1 MSLRI
6 LFAADV
12 PPDLNSGAAGT
23 ELRTIEAL
31 RARGHE
37 VQTIWAEDL
46 GRRIQHGNLHYL
58 LELPSAYRR
67 VIGQRCRSQAFDVIH
82 ANQGHCYAAAREHAG
97 YARPGVFVCR
107 SHGLDDHM
115 EKCLQPW
122 RMYLGLEPRNAAKR
136 SLSAML
142 NRLLQRHD
150 RLAYRYASGVL
161 VSSGVDE
168 DYLVQEMKVPAARVG
183 RVPQAPA
190 DAFCATSA
198 PPMTQQRLGKLL
210 HVGGFAYFKGVHAIA
225 AAANDLLTSD
235 TTLSMTWVCRA
246 QEHESAR
253 ALLSLAVRHRVELR
267 GWLPQEQLVQILDEH
282 GIFLMPSLF
291 EGFGK
296 LFLEAMARGMC
307 VIGTPTGGMK
317 DIVEPGRNGFLVGFN
332 DPSGIASTVRT
343 LQASGETAA
352 AVSEAATA
360 TARRYS
366 WARMGEEVESFY
378 QRLLVLGPRLRQ
390 H

>member
-12 PPDLNSGAAGT
+12 PPDPNSGAAGT

-31 RARGHE
+31 RARGHD
-37 VQTIWAEDL
+37 VQAIWAQDL

-82 ANQGHCYAAAREHAG
+82 ANQGHCYAAAREHARE
-97 YARPGVFVCR
+97 ARPGVFVCR

-115 EKCLQPW
+115 EKCLGLW
-122 RMYLGLEPRNAAKR
+122 RLRLGLEPRSSAKR
-136 SLSAML
+136 ALSAVL
-142 NRLLQRHD
+142 NGLLQRHD
-150 RLAYRYASGVL
+150 RQAYRHASGVL
-161 VSSGVDE
+161 VRSGIDE
-168 DYLVQEMKVPAARVG
+168 DYLVQATKVPAARVG
-183 RVPQAPA
+183 RVAQAPA
-190 DAFCATSA
+190 EAFCATPA
-198 PPMTQQRLGKLL
+198 LPMTPQRLSKLL

-225 AAANDLLTSD
+225 GAANELLADDAS
-235 TTLSMTWVCRA
+235 LAMTWVCRL
-246 QEHESAR
+246 QEHESVR
-253 ALLSLAVRHRVELR
+253 ALLSPTVRHRVDLR
-267 GWLPQEQLVQILDEH
+267 AWVPQEQLVQILDTH

-296 LFLEAMARGMC
+296 LFLESMARGMC

-317 DIVEPGRNGFLVGFN
+317 DIIQPGSNGCLVGFN
-332 DPSGIASTVRT
+332 DNAGISKAVRQLRGSTEAAV
-343 LQASGETAA
+343 AMSAAAAETA
-352 AVSEAATA
+352 
-360 TARRYS
+360 RLYS
-366 WARMGEEVESFY
+366 WARMGAEVEGFY
-378 QRLLVLGPRLRQ
+378 RHLLALGPRRLQ

>member
-12 PPDLNSGAAGT
+12 PPDPNSGAAGT
-23 ELRTIEAL
+23 ELRTIDAL

-37 VQTIWAEDL
+37 VQTIWAQDL

-67 VIGQRCRSQAFDVIH
+67 AIGQRCKNQAFDVIH
-82 ANQGHCYAAAREHAG
+82 ANQGHCYAAAREHARQG
-97 YARPGVFVCR
+97 RPGVFVCR

-115 EKCLQPW
+115 EKCLSPW
-122 RMYLGLEPRNAAKR
+122 RARLGLEPRSSAKR
-136 SLSAML
+136 ALSAVL
-142 NRLLQRHD
+142 NGLLQRHD
-150 RLAYRYASGVL
+150 RQAYRHASGVL

-168 DYLVQEMKVPAARVG
+168 DYLVQEMGVPAARVG

-190 DAFCATSA
+190 EAFCATPA
-198 PPMTQQRLGKLL
+198 PPMTPRRMNKLL

-225 AAANDLLTSD
+225 EAANELLAND
-235 TTLSMTWVCRA
+235 TVLEMTWVCRH
-246 QEHESAR
+246 QEHESVR
-253 ALLSLAVRHRVELR
+253 ALLSPTIRHRVDLR
-267 GWLPQEQLVQILDEH
+267 AWVPQEELVPMMDDH

-317 DIVEPGRNGFLVGFN
+317 DIITSSQNSLLVGFH
-332 DPSGIASTVRT
+332 DPTGIARAVRQ
-343 LQASGETAA
+343 LSDSLESAA
-352 AVSEAATA
+352 AMSAAAAATA
-360 TARRYS
+360 RLYS
-366 WARMGEEVESFY
+366 WTRMGAEVEGFY
-378 QRLLVLGPRLRQ
+378 RHLLALGPRHSR